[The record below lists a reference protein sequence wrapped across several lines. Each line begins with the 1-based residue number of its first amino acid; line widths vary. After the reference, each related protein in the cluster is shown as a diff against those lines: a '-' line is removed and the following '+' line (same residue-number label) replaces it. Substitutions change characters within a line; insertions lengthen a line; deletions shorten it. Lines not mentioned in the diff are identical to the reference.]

1 MFLYLCQVDGLIMS
15 KPKGKDDFMRTPG
28 YPGGDEA
35 MKKFVA
41 KNLRYPDEAKAKR
54 IEGKVIV
61 AYQVTD
67 NGKVQKPHI
76 IKGLGYGCDEE
87 AMRVI
92 SLMRF
97 EKVKNRKIRV
107 LVTKRTSI
115 NFKIPRMKINYS
127 VSSKDKSPVKKD
139 PPDSGN
145 KESSYTYTINIPNK

>member
-1 MFLYLCQVDGLIMS
+1 MS
-15 KPKGKDDFMRTPG
+15 KPKDKDDFMRTPG

-41 KNLRYPDEAKAKR
+41 NNLRYPDEAKAKR

-61 AYQVTD
+61 GYQVTD
-67 NGKVQKPHI
+67 NGKVQKARI

-87 AMRVI
+87 ALRVI
-92 SLMRF
+92 GLMRF

-115 NFKIPRMKINYS
+115 YFKLPRVNISYS
-127 VSSKDKSPVKKD
+127 VSSNDKSPVNKD
-139 PPDSGN
+139 QPNSGN
-145 KESSYTYTINIPNK
+145 NESGYTYTINIPNK

>member
-1 MFLYLCQVDGLIMS
+1 MS
-15 KPKGKDDFMRTPG
+15 KPKDKDDFMRTPG

-41 KNLRYPDEAKAKR
+41 KNLRYPDEARTKR

-61 AYQVTD
+61 GYQVTD
-67 NGKVQKPHI
+67 NGKVQKARI
-76 IKGLGYGCDEE
+76 IKGLGYGCDVGGL
-87 AMRVI
+87 AGV

-115 NFKIPRMKINYS
+115 NFKLPKVNISYS
-127 VSSKDKSPVKKD
+127 VSSEDKSPVKKTKT
-139 PPDSGN
+139 DSGN
-145 KESSYTYTINIPNK
+145 NESGYTYTINIPNK